1 MTTTEK
7 AVSFCPRWLPLITG
21 GLPHTDAA
29 SAWAAL
35 SSRFPEI
42 PSWPRLPRRSNLENM
57 YTQYSERFPGIT
69 VENGGILVRRGQD
82 LDSGLEALYLAYL
95 EDDLSYGE
103 TGADYAAALDML
115 LKGQV
120 PLSDSLAAIKGEIT
134 GPISWGLTIVDQDR
148 RPILYHEVLEDA
160 VAKHLR
166 LKAAWQEQALAAI
179 CPQTLMIVNEPYMA
193 SYGTAALALQ
203 APQITAL
210 FEEVFAGLKG
220 VKGIQCSGTT
230 DWALLMRTSADLICF
245 DAYDYVDSLALVAE
259 ELARFVN
266 RGGILAWGII
276 PAGGAARNESVD
288 SLVTRLENGIDLL
301 VEAGV
306 SRDRLVS
313 QGMVS
318 PSASLAALS
327 VPLTEII
334 LDLTLGV
341 SREMQARYGQEIQ
354 TASASEAEPPAKEQ

>member
-7 AVSFCPRWLPLITG
+7 VVPFCPRWLPLITG
-21 GLPHTDAA
+21 GLPHTDPT
-29 SAWAAL
+29 SAWEAL
-35 SSRFPEI
+35 ASRFPEI

-57 YTQYSERFPGIT
+57 YTQYSERFPGIA
-69 VENGGILVRRGQD
+69 VENGGILVNRSQD
-82 LDSGLEALYLAYL
+82 LDNGLEALYLAYL

-103 TGADYAAALDML
+103 TGAEYAAALDML
-115 LKGQV
+115 LQGQV
-120 PLSDSLAAIKGEIT
+120 TLSSSLTAIKGEIT

-148 RPILYHEVLEDA
+148 RPILYDEVLEDA

-179 CPQTLMIVNEPYMA
+179 CRQTLMVVNEPYMA
-193 SYGTAALALQ
+193 SYGTASLTLE
-203 APQITAL
+203 APQITEL
-210 FEEVFAGLKG
+210 FEDVFAGLKG

-245 DAYDYVDSLALVAE
+245 DAYDYVDSLASAAE
-259 ELARFVN
+259 ELSGFMD
-266 RGGILAWGII
+266 RGGILAWGIV

-288 SLVTRLENGIDLL
+288 SLVTRLESGIDLL

-306 SRDRLVS
+306 SRERLVS

-327 VPLTEII
+327 VPLTETI

-341 SREMQARYGQEIQ
+341 SHDMRARYGQERPA
-354 TASASEAEPPAKEQ
+354 ASGSEADPPPKEQ